1 MASHIVS
8 DTVAHNAVT
17 LTLASKESV
26 EHMKGMRE
34 VYAAIRQRPLSIQA
48 FLCDDPQAPSS
59 AKTVHFVR
67 HGQGFHNL
75 LADLSVASGVQWK
88 QFTNTPEN
96 PYVRPEILDAPL
108 TENGRQQALRLQSTL
123 KSMPDPPQVVVCSPN
138 CRALQTAML
147 AFQPLLPSGTT
158 LLVAHEM
165 VREETGVHVC
175 DQRRPTSRQRA
186 EFPQIDFS
194 LLTSEEDPL
203 FSHDSRETKLQV
215 AHRVYR
221 FMEWLADRP
230 EQHIAVVGHSGWL
243 LTLFNAIVMDD
254 CDPKLKEWFQTGE
267 MRSTKLVFSD
277 SNTGSTGN

>member
-1 MASHIVS
+1 MASNTVS
-8 DTVAHNAVT
+8 DAVAHNAVT
-17 LTLASKESV
+17 LALASKESV
-26 EHMKGMRE
+26 EHMEGIRE
-34 VYAAIRQRPLSIQA
+34 VYAEMRQRPLAIQA
-48 FLCDDPQAPSS
+48 FQCDDPTAPAT

-75 LADLSVASGVQWK
+75 LADLSAASGVQWK
-88 QFTNTPEN
+88 QFTNSPEN

-123 KSMPDPPQVVVCSPN
+123 KSMPAPQPQVVVCSPN
-138 CRALQTAML
+138 CRALQTALL
-147 AFQPLLPSGTT
+147 AFEPLLSSGTPF
-158 LLVAHEM
+158 VAHEM

-194 LLTSEEDPL
+194 LLTTEEDPL
-203 FSHDSRETKLQV
+203 FSHDRRETKLQV

-221 FMEWLADRP
+221 FLEWLADRP
-230 EQHIAVVGHSGWL
+230 EQHVAVVGHSGWL
-243 LTLFNAIVMDD
+243 LTLFNAIVVDD

-267 MRSTKLVFSD
+267 MRSTKLVFSE
-277 SNTGSTGN
+277 NTGN